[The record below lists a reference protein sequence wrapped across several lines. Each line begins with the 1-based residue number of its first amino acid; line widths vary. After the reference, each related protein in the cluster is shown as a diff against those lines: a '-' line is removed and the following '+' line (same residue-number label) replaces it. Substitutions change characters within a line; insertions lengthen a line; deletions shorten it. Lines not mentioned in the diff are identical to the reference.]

1 MFLCSVKPIL
11 FYLKDKVPNRLWT
24 YYSYKR
30 KWIYENGVFCFLN
43 CFRTKKKTGILGTV
57 LDAKTQPLAY
67 VVVSI
72 QNTNVMQLTA
82 IDGKFNLTT

>member
-1 MFLCSVKPIL
+1 
-11 FYLKDKVPNRLWT
+11 
-24 YYSYKR
+24 
-30 KWIYENGVFCFLN
+30 VFFVVLQIGFAAQN
-43 CFRTKKKTGILGTV
+43 KTGILGTV

-82 IDGKFNLTT
+82 IDGKFNFDDLVRGDQLVLFTVRATRMRCFR